1 LIGFLVAPLAAPFLF
16 VLLALI
22 AAAFQGFGS
31 GDVRAV
37 RGALLGSWVWLVAA
51 VPVSYAVTLIAG
63 LPAYLLL
70 KTFQRATLT
79 AWLAVAAAIGA
90 VAGGLVGA
98 VFIASDGS
106 YATAAALV
114 ALGALFGVANGTLFW
129 HLAVRTARPDAPGE
143 GPRSDGSARV

>member
-1 LIGFLVAPLAAPFLF
+1 MPELERRRVLIGFLVAPLAAPFLF

-22 AAAFQGFGS
+22 AGVIQGFGA
-31 GDVRAV
+31 GDARTI

-51 VPVSYAVTLIAG
+51 IPVSYAVTLIAG

-70 KTFQRATLT
+70 KTFQSATLT

-90 VAGGLVGA
+90 VADGLVGA

-106 YATAAALV
+106 YRTAAALI
-114 ALGALFGVANGTLFW
+114 ALGALFGAVNGRLFW
-129 HLAVRTARPDAPGE
+129 HLAVRNAQSRA
-143 GPRSDGSARV
+143 